1 MEKNIN
7 NEQMYD
13 EEIKKAWRKFIQF
26 IFNHYADGM
35 KIEEIDIEERE
46 KVKAQQNK
54 AKDNA
59 NKRHS

>member
-1 MEKNIN
+1 
-7 NEQMYD
+7 
-13 EEIKKAWRKFIQF
+13 
-26 IFNHYADGM
+26 M

-59 NKRHS
+59 HKRHS